1 MSTSAD
7 QAVAQEILRA
17 IEGCAVQAAIE
28 AGERVAQED
37 EEWQQAL
44 NLELEQARYEAQLAE
59 RRYEVV
65 DPAQRLVA
73 SELEARW
80 NRALE
85 SVTW

>member
-1 MSTSAD
+1 
-7 QAVAQEILRA
+7 
-17 IEGCAVQAAIE
+17 VQAAIE
-28 AGERVAQED
+28 AGERVAQQD